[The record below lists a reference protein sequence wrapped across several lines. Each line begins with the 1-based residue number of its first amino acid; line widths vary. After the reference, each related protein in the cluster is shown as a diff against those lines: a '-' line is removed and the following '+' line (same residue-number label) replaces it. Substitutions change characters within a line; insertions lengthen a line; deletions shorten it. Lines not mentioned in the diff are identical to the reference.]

1 MELTYHRSGDY
12 LFPNLILKSEAA
24 EHVGKYGLLRKQYL
38 KEHNT
43 NWYKSMLLTG
53 KLDRH
58 LVEIDRS
65 AQARIDMIIEELSK
79 ANPSPDKEA
88 DPLSW
93 AAHMN
98 NLKAMAEEIV
108 LEELVYA

>member
-1 MELTYHRSGDY
+1 MELTYHRNGDY
-12 LFPNLILKSEAA
+12 LFPNLILKSEAT
-24 EHVGKYGLLRKQYL
+24 EPVGKYGLLRKQYL
-38 KEHNT
+38 KEHKT

-65 AQARIDMIIEELSK
+65 TQERIDRIINDLSK
-79 ANPSPDKEA
+79 TNPAPDKEA
-88 DPLSW
+88 DQLGW
-93 AAHMN
+93 VAHMN
-98 NLKAMAEEIV
+98 SLKAMAEEIV